1 MTAHVRNTTTAR
13 PAVAARPVVG
23 RRAVLAGSA
32 AAAAGTASG
41 LGPQLF
47 TASAAGAQTTGGTL
61 IVVFLRGGMDGLSVI
76 VPADDPHL
84 LAARPGIAVRAG
96 SLLPLARG
104 FGLHPALAP
113 LHAYWQTGQFTAVP
127 AVSTPDVS
135 RSHFQAQD
143 CLERGAAQAG
153 VAEGWLDRVL
163 DRLAPSGGFRAVG
176 QGWGLPRS
184 LSGDQASLSLST
196 VESFKVA
203 VWEGVRTETKTA
215 LEALY
220 TGFDHPLKVDV
231 DTTLQA
237 VDTAAV
243 VATVDY
249 QPTVAY
255 PDGPFADGLLE
266 LARLVKLGVGLRVGC
281 IDVGGWDMHSGL
293 GDVDRGMMKDKLT
306 ELAEGLAAFAADL
319 GDHLDDVT
327 VVTVTEF
334 GRRVEQNASGGT
346 DHGHGS
352 AVLLLGSGF
361 VGNTIHG
368 NWQGLAPEVRDQGDV
383 PGSNDVRNV
392 LGDVVMGRLGLSAAD
407 MATVF
412 PGHTF
417 APLGIMR

>member
-1 MTAHVRNTTTAR
+1 
-13 PAVAARPVVG
+13 
-23 RRAVLAGSA
+23 
-32 AAAAGTASG
+32 
-41 LGPQLF
+41 
-47 TASAAGAQTTGGTL
+47 
-61 IVVFLRGGMDGLSVI
+61 MDGLSVI

-84 LAARPGIAVRAG
+84 LSARPDIAVRSG

-113 LHAYWQTGQFTAVP
+113 LQPFWQRGQFTAVP

-163 DRLAPSGGFRAVG
+163 DKLAPSGGFRAVG

-220 TGFDHPLKVDV
+220 ADLDHPLKVDV

-237 VDTAAV
+237 VDTAEV

-249 QPTVAY
+249 VPTVAY
-255 PDGPFADGLLE
+255 PDTPFADGLLQ
-266 LARLVKLGVGLRVGC
+266 LARLIKLGVGLRVGC

-293 GDVDRGMMKDKLT
+293 GDVGGGLMKDKLT
-306 ELAEGLAAFAADL
+306 ELAEGLAAFANDL
-319 GDHLDDVT
+319 GDHLDNVT
-327 VVTVTEF
+327 IVTVTEF
-334 GRRVEQNASGGT
+334 GRRIDQNASGGT

-392 LGDVVMGRLGLSAAD
+392 LGDVAMGRLGLSVAD

-412 PGHTF
+412 PAHTF